1 MMIRNNPFALNPD
14 EPVWGYNGNEQVGN
28 RISLEEAM
36 NMIPRVGFEEFYD
49 RIGKSLIHA
58 YLYHC
63 YYMHYLCI
71 IGDTIRLRNFI
82 IYLRVHNMDPVK
94 VCNYNLLPEF
104 DFGTCL
110 HTAAR
115 WNSDPEIFSILREEC
130 EGDLRMPDGSGF
142 TPSEAE
148 PIPLSVYKNPFT
160 DILGDGE
167 RIFDRFKLYRRLEND
182 FEEMISYLNG
192 IERELDAEDEAAGR
206 GEGRGENAV
215 EEEEDM
221 PDLVEELEEGEVVE
235 EEEEEEIEVI
245 LEHNNYND
253 FAADMNNNMN
263 MNNEINNNN
272 VGPFDWNVDNMII
285 QEDEPE
291 PQPLIRQNAVVI
303 EDPLINQNLRNVRR
317 RLF

>member
-1 MMIRNNPFALNPD
+1 MIRNNPFALNPD

-49 RIGKSLIHA
+49 RIGNSSIHA

-104 DFGTCL
+104 NFGTCL
-110 HTAAR
+110 HTAAQ
-115 WNSDPEIFSILREEC
+115 WNSEPDIFIVLREEC
-130 EGDLRMPDGSGF
+130 EGDLRMPDGNGF
-142 TPSEAE
+142 TPSESE
-148 PIPLSVYKNPFT
+148 TIPLSVYRNPFI

-167 RIFDRFKLYRRLEND
+167 RIVDRFNLYRRLEND
-182 FEEMISYLNG
+182 FEEMMSYLNNV
-192 IERELDAEDEAAGR
+192 ERELDAEDEAAGR
-206 GEGRGENAV
+206 GEGRRENV

-221 PDLVEELEEGEVVE
+221 PELEEGEVVE

-245 LEHNNYND
+245 LEHENYND
-253 FAADMNNNMN
+253 FVNNM
-263 MNNEINNNN
+263 
-272 VGPFDWNVDNMII
+272 PA
-285 QEDEPE
+285 Q
-291 PQPLIRQNAVVI
+291 QPPLLARQNAVVVND
-303 EDPLINQNLRNVRR
+303 DPRINHNLRNVRR